1 MTIEDYGLQDGDAL
15 VAQLHGKDS
24 ILKIHNELIIKAVLS
39 CITHCD
45 FPHCPW
51 CVLVDRGGLDL
62 PPHRPPSLEII
73 FESSQ
78 KDPYILDFL

>member
-24 ILKIHNELIIKAVLS
+24 ILKIHNELIIKVVLS
-39 CITHCD
+39 CITH
-45 FPHCPW
+45 W